1 MKDQNEFLKEMEQLQ
16 VPDISAPTHQKTV
29 KMTIMNAERSATLG
43 IWLIAI
49 PCYFL
54 LCVFIYYYYNV
65 HANWFG
71 AMFKLIISL
80 EQNPYIDFIAPLVL
94 VVLPVISIIINALA
108 ITNVKYQ
115 QYGTHQKK
123 LRELSITIKIKFWNI
138 VLILISV
145 AILLVFI
152 NCAMTQNISIKY

>member
-43 IWLIAI
+43 IWLIVI

-123 LRELSITIKIKFWNI
+123 TQGVKHHHKNKILEHCTDIDQRGYPACFYKLCND
-138 VLILISV
+138 S
-145 AILLVFI
+145 
-152 NCAMTQNISIKY
+152 KYLY